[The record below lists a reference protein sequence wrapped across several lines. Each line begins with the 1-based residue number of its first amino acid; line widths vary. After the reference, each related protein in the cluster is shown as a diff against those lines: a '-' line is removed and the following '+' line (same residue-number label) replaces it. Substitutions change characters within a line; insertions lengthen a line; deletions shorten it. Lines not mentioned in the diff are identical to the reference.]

1 MIGDEEI
8 RFDAKLEW
16 YACPKHASL
25 GSMCAYFGPQG
36 ARYTYIK
43 LSRSS
48 AQDIFLFSPFWF
60 LYLPTIFLT
69 RNSTQPWSLA
79 VIMDTQVVPE
89 HNLGPIF
96 APIYWGFVISLLLGG
111 MTIVQAYIYFPSRED
126 RMMVRVTAASMFLL
140 DMGSSALTAQSIY
153 YYLVPHYGSL
163 APLGSVTPELSAEC
177 LFSTIIT
184 SISQLYFV
192 HQLVNV
198 KRSGNGSW
206 VLIGTIVVCLFVAF
220 AGGVGCVG
228 TMYKFNHGVLSNR
241 NEIFA
246 VFFGIAKGAGAVT
259 DILATVAMCLFLESA
274 KTGMNG
280 TNGLLESLMQFVIH
294 RGALVT
300 MVQVLLLITFYAL
313 PNQLTWFAFHVN
325 VTKLYAN
332 TFFAMLNA
340 RKHLK
345 EKHTKT
351 SAGIS
356 SLSSFQMSASKHMG
370 TGGRD
375 TSRIDYGVRSHSR
388 NGDTKPMDIPVT
400 VTKHVLVSEL

>member
-1 MIGDEEI
+1 
-8 RFDAKLEW
+8 
-16 YACPKHASL
+16 
-25 GSMCAYFGPQG
+25 
-36 ARYTYIK
+36 
-43 LSRSS
+43 
-48 AQDIFLFSPFWF
+48 
-60 LYLPTIFLT
+60 
-69 RNSTQPWSLA
+69 
-79 VIMDTQVVPE
+79 
-89 HNLGPIF
+89 
-96 APIYWGFVISLLLGG
+96 
-111 MTIVQAYIYFPSRED
+111 
-126 RMMVRVTAASMFLL
+126 MFLL

-184 SISQLYFV
+184 SIE
-192 HQLVNV
+192 
-198 KRSGNGSW
+198 
-206 VLIGTIVVCLFVAF
+206 TIRKWKLGAHWNHS
-220 AGGVGCVG
+220 GGVGCVG

-313 PNQLTWFAFHVN
+313 PNQLTW
-325 VTKLYAN
+325 
-332 TFFAMLNA
+332 LNA